1 MSRENS
7 PSYAKIGF
15 IVVVGLAAIVAV
27 AAYFLGYAK
36 ISTEMLVETYYDKPV
51 SGLSVGSPVSFRGV
65 KVGSVKSISFIGRD
79 YPTASETDRE
89 KIHIVFS
96 VDTELA
102 GLGEGQDAAAALEN
116 KVRSGLRAT
125 LRTNGI
131 TGLSRLDLDYP
142 SVLREQSP
150 ITWSP
155 KNVFVPPEPSLLES
169 LSDSLTKTANHLNRM
184 NLPQLGSNVVATV
197 EATSELTSNLNE
209 LVEYSSPDIKAIL
222 ENLSMASASLR
233 VFADEIRDN
242 PSLLLRP
249 REEEALEETK

>member
-155 KNVFVPPEPSLLES
+155 RNVFVPPEPSLLES

-197 EATSELTSNLNE
+197 EATSELASNLNE
-209 LVEYSSPDIKAIL
+209 LVEYSSPDIKTIL

-233 VFADEIRDN
+233 VFADEIREN